1 MRNYYY
7 NLITILILL
16 LNINLTAQETGTL
29 RGTVIDSLKGEALP
43 FSNILVEGTNIGS
56 SADVN
61 GVFTIPSVPANRNL
75 ILRISYLG
83 YETKRI
89 ETSVSPGK
97 ITQIRVQL
105 KPSSVQLQT
114 IEKVGEKMSAPNET
128 DLGLQKISIR
138 QIELLPKSVE
148 TDILRSLQYMPGV
161 KSTGDVSAR
170 YYVRGGGSDQNLVLL
185 NGVPVYNPFHA
196 LGLFSVIDPEMINA
210 VEFYRGGFSA
220 EYGGRLSSVLNLVT
234 KDGNRNR
241 FGGSASA
248 SFLTA
253 KTSIQGP
260 IPEGSFIFTGRR
272 SLFNNVLKKFVN
284 YKDAPFQ
291 FHDISFKASY
301 TPPNTETLTKLMVHG
316 FNSLDEIKN
325 ESDFKEDYKWLNN
338 IYGVYWFQAWENI
351 PLYSETNVAYSGFEG
366 SIDPK
371 LGRALER
378 TNRVSDLS
386 LKTDFTYVHDSR
398 DETKVGFILKSFSSE
413 LDFQNLRGTRTN
425 IEENAIEFSVFAKYK
440 LLRNPIMGIDFGT
453 RANILTLTKQR
464 PDFFE
469 PRINFTYRP
478 LVEFAIK
485 GAWGIY
491 TQSLTTLIDE
501 NEIISLFEPWVI
513 IPSYLPPSKSV
524 HYVLGAEYNYS
535 ENFSVSL
542 ETYYKDIINTAEFNQ
557 NKYHDK
563 DPDLISSGGSA
574 YGFEVLIKY
583 YQSGFNG
590 TASYSSSWAYRERD
604 GYIYYPRFDSR
615 HSMNLNASYD
625 FGSGWEFSALFIL
638 NSGLPFTQILG
649 FYDKAYFDNFFT
661 TNYLFNDYRPYTI
674 LGGRNLGRL
683 PFYHRLD
690 LSINKKLNLGFMN
703 MEFSASVMNV
713 YNRKNVFYFERDTGE
728 RVNMLPILPTATIKI
743 EL

>member
-1 MRNYYY
+1 MKYFYIIIISTFIF
-7 NLITILILL
+7 LF
-16 LNINLTAQETGTL
+16 NINIDAQEIGTL

-43 FSNILVEGTNIGS
+43 FSNILIEGTSIGA
-56 SADVN
+56 SADIN
-61 GVFTIPSVPANRNL
+61 GIFTIPSVPANRNL
-75 ILRISYLG
+75 VLRISYLG
-83 YETKRI
+83 YETKKI
-89 ETSVSPGK
+89 ETRVSPGK
-97 ITQIRVQL
+97 ITQVRIQL
-105 KPSSVQLQT
+105 LPSSIQFQT
-114 IEKVGEKMSAPNET
+114 IEKIGDRISSPNET
-128 DLGLQKISIR
+128 DIGLQKISIR

-148 TDILRSLQYMPGV
+148 TDILRSLQYLPGV

-210 VEFYRGGFSA
+210 VEFYRGGFPS

-234 KDGNRNR
+234 KDGNRNK
-241 FGGSASA
+241 FGGSANV

-253 KTSIQGP
+253 KASIQGP
-260 IPEGSFIFTGRR
+260 IPEGSFILTGRR
-272 SLFNNVLKKFVN
+272 SLFDNVLKKFVN

-291 FHDISFKASY
+291 FHDISFKATF

-325 ESDFKEDYKWLNN
+325 ENDLKENYKWTNN

-351 PLYSETNVAYSGFEG
+351 PLYSETNIAYSGFEG
-366 SIDPK
+366 AIEPK
-371 LGRALER
+371 LSRALER
-378 TNRVSDLS
+378 SNKVKDLS

-398 DETKVGFILKSFSSE
+398 DETKVGFILKSFTSE
-413 LDFQNLRGTRTN
+413 LDFQNLRGTRTSV
-425 IEENAIEFSVFAKYK
+425 EDDGIEFSVFAKYK
-440 LLRNPIMGIDFGT
+440 LLRNPQFGIDLGT
-453 RANILTLTKQR
+453 RANILSLTKSR
-464 PDFFE
+464 PSFFE
-469 PRINFTYRP
+469 PRVNITYRP
-478 LVEFAIK
+478 LVELALK

-491 TQSLTTLIDE
+491 TQSLTTLTDE

-513 IPSYLPPSKSV
+513 IPSYLEPPKAI
-524 HYVLGAEYNYS
+524 HYVFGAEYNIS
-535 ENFSVSL
+535 EEFSIKF
-542 ETYYKDIINTAEFNQ
+542 ETYYKDILNTAEFNQ
-557 NKYHDK
+557 NKFRDA
-563 DPDLISSGGSA
+563 DPDLISTSGEA
-574 YGFEVLIKY
+574 YGFEFLIQY
-583 YQSGFNG
+583 LSNRLNSTF
-590 TASYSSSWAYRERD
+590 SYSSSWAYRERN
-604 GYIYYPRFDSR
+604 GYVYYPRFDSR

-625 FGSGWEFSALFIL
+625 FGSGWEVSGLFIL

-649 FYDKAYFDNFFT
+649 FYDKAYFDNFFS

-690 LSINKKLNLGFMN
+690 LSLTKKIDLDFLNMQ
-703 MEFSASVMNV
+703 FSVSVMNV